1 VDFLNGRPFHAG
13 CMLRPGYLH
22 RHRQTYAGL
31 QRYDSHMSEHVDAL
45 DDPATTAA
53 RRDRLRGDS
62 YLRRLYA
69 HWYQLIVR
77 ELPPGSGE
85 VLELGSGGG
94 FLDEFIPGLRTSDV
108 MQVPGVELVV
118 DARSL
123 PFADGS
129 LRAIVGT
136 NVLHHIPNIERFFGE
151 AQRSLIDGGRLI
163 FIEPWPTPLSK
174 PIYKHF
180 HHEPFDQRG
189 DWSIP
194 HGGPLTAANGALPWI
209 ILHRDRVAF
218 EHRFPALR
226 VLNCKP
232 FMPLSYLISGGIA
245 RSWPLPPA
253 LFNVVEWSERSL
265 AALGLFSVIVL
276 QRGTRT

>member
-1 VDFLNGRPFHAG
+1 
-13 CMLRPGYLH
+13 MLRPGYLH

-123 PFADGS
+123 PFADS
-129 LRAIVGT
+129 CLRAIVGT

-151 AQRSLIDGGRLI
+151 AQRTLIDGGRLI

-174 PIYKHF
+174 PIYKHL

-194 HGGPLTAANGALPWI
+194 DGGPLTAANGALPWI
-209 ILHRDRVAF
+209 IFHRDRVAF
-218 EHRFPALR
+218 EHRFPALH

-253 LFNVVEWSERSL
+253 LFNVIKWSERPLS
-265 AALGLFSVIVL
+265 ALGLFSVIVL